1 LEQFRGLRLLYTV
14 LAEGLADWVAKQLYP
29 EHEVRYQAGHRLIE
43 LLMAADESSIGDL
56 LRLNELS
63 LVPEDVEAILGS

>member
-1 LEQFRGLRLLYTV
+1 LEQFRGFRLLYTILV
-14 LAEGLADWVAKQLYP
+14 ERLADWVAKQLYP
-29 EHEVRYQAGHRLIE
+29 EHEVKYQDGYRLIE

>member
-1 LEQFRGLRLLYTV
+1 LLYTV

-29 EHEVRYQAGHRLIE
+29 EHEVRYQAGQRLIE

>member
-1 LEQFRGLRLLYTV
+1 LLYTV

-29 EHEVRYQAGHRLIE
+29 EHEVKYQTGCRLIAV
-43 LLMAADESSIGDL
+43 LVAADECPMGAL
-56 LRLNELS
+56 LRLNEVW